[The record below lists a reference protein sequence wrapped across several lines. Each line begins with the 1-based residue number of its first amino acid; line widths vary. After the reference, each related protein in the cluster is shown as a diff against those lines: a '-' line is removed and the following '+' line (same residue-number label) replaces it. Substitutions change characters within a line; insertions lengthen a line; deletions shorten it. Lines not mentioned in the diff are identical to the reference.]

1 MYFRHLF
8 SDYVNVLYVI
18 ADLVVRIKKKT
29 DKQYMILEQQSKCQ
43 SILGVVSTKS
53 ILTIKVDRR
62 VVFVNNVLK
71 F

>member
-1 MYFRHLF
+1 MYFRYLF

-18 ADLVVRIKKKT
+18 ADLVMRIKKKT
-29 DKQYMILEQQSKCQ
+29 DKQYMMLEQQSKCQ
-43 SILGVVSTKS
+43 SSLGVVSTKS

-62 VVFVNNVLK
+62 VVFVNNVLN